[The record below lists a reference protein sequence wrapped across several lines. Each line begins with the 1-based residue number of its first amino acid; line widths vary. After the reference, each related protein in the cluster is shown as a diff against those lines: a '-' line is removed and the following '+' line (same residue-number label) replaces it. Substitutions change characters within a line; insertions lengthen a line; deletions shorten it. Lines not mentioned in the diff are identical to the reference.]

1 MAGGLDLAGAVCGED
16 EAGEGVGG
24 GGHFLLMC

>member
-1 MAGGLDLAGAVCGED
+1 MGNMCLL

-24 GGHFLLMC
+24 GISGRDALCGEICAGH